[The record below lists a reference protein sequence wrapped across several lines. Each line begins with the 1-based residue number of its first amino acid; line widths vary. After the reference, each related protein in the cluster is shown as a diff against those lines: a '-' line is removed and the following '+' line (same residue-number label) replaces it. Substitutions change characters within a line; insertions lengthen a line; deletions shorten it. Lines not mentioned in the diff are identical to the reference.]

1 MGVTGVTS
9 VRPVGNIHWVP
20 FSSTRERLQVSSCRL
35 HGAHV
40 PVKIMLDDLLDCPS
54 GVGECAVITFTFKE
68 VLAAKLLCCLL
79 HCVVCIFIMFC
90 LLHAFADTTITSQ
103 LLP

>member
-1 MGVTGVTS
+1 MGVIGVTS

-20 FSSTRERLQVSSCRL
+20 FSSTRERLQVSGCRL
-35 HGAHV
+35 HGAHES
-40 PVKIMLDDLLDCPS
+40 VKIMLDDPHERPS
-54 GVGECAVITFTFKE
+54 GVGECAVITFTFKD

-79 HCVVCIFIMFC
+79 HCFVCTFIMFS
-90 LLHAFADTTITSQ
+90 LLHAFADTTITCQ